1 MRALLALVLVAY
13 SLCALAQSTPP
24 DRVLQGQISG
34 QDNNSYR
41 NVPFD
46 VPAGVTRI
54 TVEFNYTGREQH
66 TTIDLGLLGPDG
78 FKGQD
83 GFRGWSGGSKQV
95 FTVSATDATPS
106 FLPGPIQPG
115 RWTLL
120 LGIPNIRKDV
130 HARYTARI
138 WFAHDAAEAWGP
150 DVLNPPLRTE
160 AGWYRG
166 DLHMHGAHSDG
177 SCTSQSG
184 AKRVPC
190 PLFLTVEQALGRGL
204 DFIALSDHNT
214 ISQFNDM
221 RELQPYFD
229 RLLLIPAR
237 EITTFEGHANLFGVV
252 QPVDFRVGS
261 QTVPDWNTLLRN
273 VEPLHGIFSI
283 NHPIRPDDER
293 CMGCGWASAK
303 PIDMHRV
310 QAIEAVNGSDAILP
324 ILSGVPFWEDQLN
337 KGFHL
342 TGVGGSDN
350 HDAKLSTPL
359 PGNSSLIGT
368 PTTVVYAKQLSMPA
382 ILDGIRAGHVFIDVQ
397 GTRDRM
403 LVMTAQLGDRH
414 AEMGDSLVAPAS
426 GVVHVAVDVVALS
439 GDRVEMI
446 LDGKPLRPGTDLG
459 IHSAKQT
466 ISFDW
471 TSDGKPHWMRANVR
485 GAAGELLMVGNPVY
499 INR

>member
-1 MRALLALVLVAY
+1 MRALLALVLVTY
-13 SLCALAQSTPP
+13 SFCALAQTSAP
-24 DRVLQGQISG
+24 DRVLHGELSG
-34 QDNNSYR
+34 RDNNTYR
-41 NVPFD
+41 SVPFD

-54 TVEFNYTGREQH
+54 TVDFSYTGKEQH

-106 FLPGPIQPG
+106 FLPGAIRPG

-120 LGIPNIRKDV
+120 LGIPNIRPDA
-130 HARYTARI
+130 HASYTAQI
-138 WFAHDAAEAWGP
+138 WFSHDASTAWGP
-150 DVLNPPLRTE
+150 EVLNPPLRAQ

-190 PLFLTVEQALGRGL
+190 PLFLTVQQAIDRGL

-229 RLLLIPAR
+229 HLLLIPAR
-237 EITTFEGHANLFGVV
+237 EITTFQGHANLFGVV
-252 QPVDFRVGS
+252 QPVDFRVS
-261 QTVPDWNTLLRN
+261 SPSVPDWNTLLRN
-273 VEPLHGIFSI
+273 VAPLHGLISI

-293 CMGCGWASAK
+293 CMGCGWAAAK
-303 PIDMHRV
+303 PVDMHLV
-310 QAIEAVNGSDAILP
+310 QAIEVVNGLDALLP
-324 ILSGVPFWEDQLN
+324 VLSGVSFWQDQLD

-342 TGVGGSDN
+342 TAVGGSDN
-350 HDAKLSTPL
+350 HDAKLVLPTP
-359 PGNSSLIGT
+359 GGSSLIGT
-368 PTTVVYAKQLSMPA
+368 PTTVVHASELSMPA
-382 ILDGIRAGHVFIDVQ
+382 ILDGIRAGHVFIDTQ

-403 LVMTAQLGDRH
+403 LELTAMVGDRH
-414 AEMGDSLVAPAS
+414 AEMGDALPAS
-426 GVVHVAVDVVALS
+426 PGSAVHVAIHVAALA
-439 GDRVEMI
+439 GDHIELI
-446 LDGKPLRPGTDLG
+446 LDGKPLQPSADLA
-459 IHSAKQT
+459 IHGADQT

-471 TSDGKPHWMRANVR
+471 PSDGKRHWLRANVR
-485 GAAGELLMVGNPVY
+485 GAAGELLMVGNPIY
-499 INR
+499 ING